1 LYSGPSAASS
11 FKVFLK
17 GITPVTQV
25 IETERSQVR
34 VVQDGIGGP
43 VGAGAEGRGG
53 GRLQARQRRQIGD
66 GEKFIT

>member
-1 LYSGPSAASS
+1 LGPRASS
-11 FKVFLK
+11 VLKVLLQ
-17 GITPVTQV
+17 GIAPVAQV
-25 IETERSQVR
+25 IQAERSEVR
-34 VVQDGIGGP
+34 VVQDGIGGA